1 MTAFTLAH
9 FSDPH
14 LPYEPRLDWRQRFS
28 KRLLSAWSWHR
39 QRRHVQRHDIVSAL
53 LADVHA
59 AQPSHI
65 CVTGDITN
73 FSLPGEFTQAA
84 TWLDTLGNDHDVSI
98 VPGNHDALVPIERAQ
113 AWAHWQRWMRS
124 DDQTDGWPYV
134 RIRGDVAL
142 IGVNSAVPTAPLLAG
157 GRIGAEQLAA
167 LEARLQGLRGHFRI
181 VLVHHPL
188 ADGAVSR
195 RKALADRAELR
206 AVLQRAGCEL
216 VLHGHARDARL
227 DLLRHDGGNILCLGL
242 PSASAAP
249 NAHDAGARWHAL
261 RIEPGMDGHDW
272 RLTVVT
278 RFWDDD
284 DARFVSGG
292 SFHYQIPRTEIRK

>member
-39 QRRHVQRHDIVSAL
+39 KRREVQRHDIVTAL
-53 LADVHA
+53 TADVRA
-59 AQPSHI
+59 ARPDHI
-65 CVTGDITN
+65 GVTGDITN

-84 TWLDTLGNDHDVSI
+84 AWLETLGRADDVSI
-98 VPGNHDALVPIERAQ
+98 VPGNHDALVKLDPAEG
-113 AWAHWQRWMRS
+113 WSKWQHWMRS
-124 DDQTDGWPYV
+124 DDGDVDNWPYV
-134 RIRGDVAL
+134 RVRGEIAL

-157 GRIGAEQLAA
+157 GRIGDIQLAA
-167 LEARLQGLRGHFRI
+167 LEARLQAQRGRFRI

-188 ADGAVSR
+188 ADAAVSR
-195 RKALADRAELR
+195 RKALADRAALR
-206 AVLQRAGCEL
+206 DVLRRAGCEL

-227 DLLRHDGGNILCLGL
+227 DLLGGDGQPILCLGL
-242 PSASAAP
+242 PSASAMP

-261 RIEPGMDGHDW
+261 RIDADSDDSW
-272 RLTVVT
+272 RLDVAT
-278 RFWDDD
+278 RIWDEPS
-284 DARFVSGG
+284 AAFVSGG
-292 SFHYQIPRTEIRK
+292 SFRYRITRPEPRP